1 MKLNTFYLA
10 KNALCIILINLLS
23 LPLSAQLTESLYLSG
38 KGTDDAVLWDFY
50 CTTGQNSG
58 KWTQIPV
65 PSNWEFHGFGQF
77 SYGHDTKRLNESG

>member
-10 KNALCIILINLLS
+10 KNALCIILINLFS